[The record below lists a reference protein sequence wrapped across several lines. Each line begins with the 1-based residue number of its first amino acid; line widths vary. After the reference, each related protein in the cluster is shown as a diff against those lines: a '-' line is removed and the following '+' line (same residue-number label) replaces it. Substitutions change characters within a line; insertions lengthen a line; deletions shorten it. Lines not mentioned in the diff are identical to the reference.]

1 MKVRAVG
8 PAFDTTPSSR
18 RLAGAP
24 ARSRRHIDDTR
35 REQLLNQ
42 VQEIVLADGFAKL
55 TVDDIAA
62 RLQCSK
68 STLYAV
74 SSSKEH
80 LVVSALRHFFR
91 DATTR
96 TEERVAQ
103 VADPS
108 QRIATYRAGVGIE
121 MRKMSRACYE
131 DMVTN
136 DATGEIYAVN
146 SAAAARRVREY
157 IRDGVA
163 DGTFRAVH
171 AEFVGEAVSL
181 LIDGIQHGEL
191 LARTGLSS
199 GDAFT
204 ELSDLVLAALTNKT
218 HRSA

>member
-1 MKVRAVG
+1 
-8 PAFDTTPSSR
+8 
-18 RLAGAP
+18 
-24 ARSRRHIDDTR
+24 
-35 REQLLNQ
+35 
-42 VQEIVLADGFAKL
+42 
-55 TVDDIAA
+55 
-62 RLQCSK
+62 
-68 STLYAV
+68 
-74 SSSKEH
+74 
-80 LVVSALRHFFR
+80 
-91 DATTR
+91 
-96 TEERVAQ
+96 
-103 VADPS
+103 
-108 QRIATYRAGVGIE
+108 
-121 MRKMSRACYE
+121 
-131 DMVTN
+131 MVTN